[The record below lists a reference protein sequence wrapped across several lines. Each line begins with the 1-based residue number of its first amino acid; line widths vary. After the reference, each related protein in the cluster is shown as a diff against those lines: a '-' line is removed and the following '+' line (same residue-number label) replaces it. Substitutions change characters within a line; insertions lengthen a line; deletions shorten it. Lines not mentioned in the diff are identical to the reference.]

1 MGEDLRD
8 LQMKHGDEGAEENE
22 KGENGKEK
30 EIGQHGPGFKNAVGE
45 KPVDESVEHMKKP
58 RLVADAVHMQIDAVI
73 QRKFQGKS
81 PPYLMGHGGF
91 IIIISLL
98 GKVYTNEAQ
107 AAGKDNGRGDF
118 RRKRAVGKTLC
129 PRHKPRRRRNMK
141 TGILFLAAALALA
154 LGGCALQNADF
165 GTVGAA
171 EPRRAEPLD
180 LGDFSN
186 SYLPPGPAFQNGASV
201 ALTQQLIWEAAYDP
215 SVGSPLWQ
223 SHGQDA
229 SDTRQKGQVQH
240 AQEQWDVWQM
250 AQSPEQTPFVTDG
263 ALLP

>member
-1 MGEDLRD
+1 
-8 LQMKHGDEGAEENE
+8 
-22 KGENGKEK
+22 
-30 EIGQHGPGFKNAVGE
+30 
-45 KPVDESVEHMKKP
+45 
-58 RLVADAVHMQIDAVI
+58 
-73 QRKFQGKS
+73 
-81 PPYLMGHGGF
+81 
-91 IIIISLL
+91 
-98 GKVYTNEAQ
+98 
-107 AAGKDNGRGDF
+107 
-118 RRKRAVGKTLC
+118 
-129 PRHKPRRRRNMK
+129 MK

-171 EPRRAEPLD
+171 RPLEPEPLD